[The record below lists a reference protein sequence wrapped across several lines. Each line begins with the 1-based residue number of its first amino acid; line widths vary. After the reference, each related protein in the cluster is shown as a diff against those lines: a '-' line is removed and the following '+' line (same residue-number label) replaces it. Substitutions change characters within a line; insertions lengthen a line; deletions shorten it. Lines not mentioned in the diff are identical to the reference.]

1 MGLSGGHLLQ
11 PPDAQGQPLLVSKAV
26 EADIL
31 EVLNADG
38 GDLLEVVV
46 PLGHEARPV
55 LLEPQ
60 QSEPLL
66 QTGLKTSSPSI
77 FRLKVSLK

>member
-38 GDLLEVVV
+38 GDLLERVVT
-46 PLGHEARPV
+46 LGHEARPV

-60 QSEPLL
+60 QPEPLL
-66 QTGLKTSSPSI
+66 QTALKTNVNVQFSI
-77 FRLKVSLK
+77 FN